1 MRNVRHMR
9 ATQRGSYP
17 VPQMTRTSSW
27 PAWLHFLL
35 TDLDFPGKLERN
47 AQRRGVWTVIWAMK
61 QASGQN
67 TVSWI
72 FVTASFIQALSK
84 KACALKINQTV
95 QGRCMTR
102 AKLNIRKSSA
112 DLLRINICF
121 QIPSVKVSRH
131 SFYLQMGNLQC
142 KKRRQSS
149 VHKPLHKRQER
160 YNTFFPFAAISL
172 VDTLSKIQR
181 DREMTLISTSNVV
194 PRSNKRWR
202 SGRTGSQVHRQ
213 YTLEWKASLPS
224 QCCQLPQK
232 REGSGSHRDTARRGS
247 GYRFVPD
254 RFVRYGVL
262 ELLQDRASR
271 K

>member
-1 MRNVRHMR
+1 MTCFIPNSHPLSVDFCLQRWEKWSTFQLKSSKLPFYPYMRNVRHMS

-35 TDLDFPGKLERN
+35 TDLHFPGKLERN

-84 KACALKINQTV
+84 KACALKINQAV

-102 AKLNIRKSSA
+102 VKLNIRKSSA
-112 DLLRINICF
+112 ALRRINICF

-142 KKRRQSS
+142 KKGGRAAYTNPCINVRKDTTRSS
-149 VHKPLHKRQER
+149 H
-160 YNTFFPFAAISL
+160 SL
-172 VDTLSKIQR
+172 QFLWWIHYLKS
-181 DREMTLISTSNVV
+181 REIE
-194 PRSNKRWR
+194 
-202 SGRTGSQVHRQ
+202 
-213 YTLEWKASLPS
+213 EW
-224 QCCQLPQK
+224 
-232 REGSGSHRDTARRGS
+232 HW
-247 GYRFVPD
+247 
-254 RFVRYGVL
+254 
-262 ELLQDRASR
+262 
-271 K
+271 